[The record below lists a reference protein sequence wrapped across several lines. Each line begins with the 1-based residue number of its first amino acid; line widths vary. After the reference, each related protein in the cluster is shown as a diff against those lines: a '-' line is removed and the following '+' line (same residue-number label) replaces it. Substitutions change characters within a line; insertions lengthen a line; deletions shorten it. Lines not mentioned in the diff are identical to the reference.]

1 MAVRDIFIT
10 EEDFERLSG
19 LLEGARRRN
28 PRDREHVD
36 RLAFE
41 LDRARVVTLSEIP
54 EGVVRMGSH
63 VAVRDLDTG
72 ATIAFTVVLPSEA
85 DVDHGKLSVLA
96 PLGTAVL
103 GYREG
108 DLIEW
113 QVPGRTRRLH
123 VERVAC
129 QAGVALDRAAR
140 AIAQS

>member
-10 EEDFERLSG
+10 EDDFERLSR
-19 LLEGARRRN
+19 LLEGTRRRN
-28 PRDREHVD
+28 PRDREHTD
-36 RLAFE
+36 RLAVE
-41 LDRARVVTLSEIP
+41 LDRAHVVPSSEIP
-54 EGVVRMGSH
+54 IDVVRMGSH

-72 ATIAFTVVLPSEA
+72 ANIVFTVVFPSEA
-85 DVDHGKLSVLA
+85 DVDRGKLSVLA

-123 VERVAC
+123 IERVAS
-129 QAGVALDRAAR
+129 QTNTALERPA
-140 AIAQS
+140 

>member
-1 MAVRDIFIT
+1 MAARDIFIT
-10 EEDFERLSG
+10 EDDFERVNR

-36 RLAFE
+36 RLASE
-41 LDRARVVTLSEIP
+41 LDRAHVVTSGEIP
-54 EGVVRMGSH
+54 ADVVRIGSQ

-72 ATIAFTVVLPSEA
+72 ATIVFAVVLPSEA

-103 GYREG
+103 GYRQG
-108 DLIEW
+108 DLIVW

-123 VERVAC
+123 VEQVSY
-129 QAGVALDRAAR
+129 QANVALESRV
-140 AIAQS
+140 

>member
-10 EEDFERLSG
+10 EDDFERLSR
-19 LLEGARRRN
+19 LLEGTRRRN

-36 RLAFE
+36 RLASE
-41 LDRARVVTLSEIP
+41 LDRAHIVTSIEIP
-54 EGVVRMGSH
+54 VDVVRMGSQ

-72 ATIAFTVVLPSEA
+72 AIIVFTVVFPSEA
-85 DVDHGKLSVLA
+85 DIDHGKLSVLA

-123 VERVAC
+123 IERVAC
-129 QAGVALDRAAR
+129 RAEMALERPA
-140 AIAQS
+140 

>member
-10 EEDFERLSG
+10 DDDFEKLSR

-28 PRDREHVD
+28 PRDRDHVD
-36 RLAFE
+36 RLAVE
-41 LDRARVVTLSEIP
+41 LDRAHVVPSSEIP
-54 EGVVRMGSH
+54 IDVVRMGSQ

-72 ATIAFTVVLPSEA
+72 ATTVFTVVFPSEA
-85 DVDHGKLSVLA
+85 DVDHGRLSVMA

-108 DLIEW
+108 DLIVW

-123 VERVAC
+123 IERVAY
-129 QAGVALDRAAR
+129 QAEMVL
-140 AIAQS
+140 